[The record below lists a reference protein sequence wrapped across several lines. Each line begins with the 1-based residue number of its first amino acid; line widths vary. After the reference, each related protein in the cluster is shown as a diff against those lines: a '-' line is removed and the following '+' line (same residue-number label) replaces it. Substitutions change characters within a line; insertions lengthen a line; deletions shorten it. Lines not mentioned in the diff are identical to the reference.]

1 MGLGSSE
8 QQLDPLMMDIK
19 SSMGGGEIWVSWPV
33 SARSSRPP
41 ELAAVVARA
50 ELVSPREMKTK

>member
-8 QQLDPLMMDIK
+8 QRLDPLMMDIK
-19 SSMGGGEIWVSWPV
+19 SSMCGGEIWVSWPV
-33 SARSSRPP
+33 SARSSRPS

-50 ELVSPREMKTK
+50 GVGKPA